1 MKRQFIF
8 AIAAIFLPICA
19 GAIDVR
25 TKGELMA
32 SQDIS
37 ADALLKQADSL
48 FKEKKYPEALAAY
61 QTTLDTAGEEFNY
74 SIETEALSQVAR
86 CLLIAGKKV
95 EGREYLTKAEQ
106 KAVITDPMGWSR
118 YLSVKGRFEWKSDS
132 LPAARE
138 TFSDM
143 FNFCSENGLW
153 GRMIDAANM
162 MAIIADNV
170 EAQIDWGR
178 KGIEAAEAGGEE
190 HWLGPL
196 WNNLGA
202 TYYDN
207 KQNDSALECYVKARE
222 YHWRFSD
229 ETAKL
234 FADYHVGMVNR
245 MLGNFTEA
253 KSWLRPVLAWAER
266 LENHSAI
273 AQTLEDL
280 GEIDIAEG
288 NDQQGLESL
297 KRAREEFKAA
307 GYEANVPDIWK
318 SINARIAELGG

>member
-1 MKRQFIF
+1 
-8 AIAAIFLPICA
+8 
-19 GAIDVR
+19 
-25 TKGELMA
+25 MA
-32 SQDIS
+32 LQDIS
-37 ADALLKQADSL
+37 ADVLLGQADSL
-48 FKEKKYPEALAAY
+48 FKVKKYTEAFAAY
-61 QTTLDTAGEEFNY
+61 QTTLDTARDEFNY
-74 SIETEALSQVAR
+74 SIETEALSQIAR
-86 CLLIAGKKV
+86 CLLIAGKKN
-95 EGREYLTKAEQ
+95 EGREYLAKAEL

-118 YLSVKGRFEWKSDS
+118 YLGVKGRFEWKSDS

-143 FNFCSENGLW
+143 YNFCSENNLW

-162 MAIIADNV
+162 MAIIADNF
-170 EAQIDWGR
+170 EAQVDWGR
-178 KGIEAAEAGGEE
+178 KGIEAAETGGEE

-196 WNNLGA
+196 WNNLGS

-245 MLGNFTEA
+245 MLGNFAEA

-266 LENHSAI
+266 LGNHSAI
-273 AQTLEDL
+273 AQSLEDL

-288 NDQQGLESL
+288 NEQEGLESL
-297 KRAREEFKAA
+297 KQAREEYKAA
-307 GYEANVPDIWK
+307 GYDTNVPEILK
-318 SINARIAELGG
+318 SINARIAKLGG